1 MTDSIVL
8 TVPEDLAAR
17 AKRIAENTAQPVE
30 QVLLDHLRTLSTPL
44 PELPHDE
51 QAELDALHQLSD
63 DALWTIAREQMP
75 EDVQRRAHELMGRNS
90 RDQLSDEEAAE
101 LERLVVRADRLLL
114 RKAEAAAL
122 LQKRGYS
129 FTQQDFRPQDG

>member
-8 TVPEDLAAR
+8 TVPEDLATRAR
-17 AKRIAENTAQPVE
+17 HIAETTAQPVE
-30 QVLLDHLRTLSTPL
+30 QVLLDHLRTLSAPL
-44 PELPHDE
+44 PELPPDE

-75 EDVQRRAHELMGRNS
+75 DDVQRRAHELMKRNS
-90 RDQLSDEEAAE
+90 RDLLSDTEAAE
-101 LERLVVRADRLLL
+101 LERFVTRADRLLL
-114 RKAEAAAL
+114 RKAEAASL

-129 FTQQDFRPQDG
+129 FTRQDFKPQDG